1 MVTVRPPGGARLL
14 VRRTVFLLAGGAVAA
29 AFIILGSAL
38 IAPVQATVDVPV
50 FIGFVVLLMAGAGLL
65 PGVREVQVAGAEA
78 LLGVAAGSVAVPE
91 PMRWPHRWRTALWT
105 LIHQV
110 AGAITGLLLIAGG
123 LAVAELAVLAL
134 GGDPL
139 DIPDAPLRRP
149 VTAGEWTLAVGI
161 VVVTVAVSAALV
173 IALGRG
179 ASASAPLLLGPLGED
194 RLRLSEQ
201 RLAQEREHVRLSRD
215 LHDGVGHSLSAIS
228 LQAGAARRTLTRD
241 TGTARV
247 ADPDRVA
254 ETLRLIEDL
263 AGRAAAELDH
273 ALAVLRHG
281 APATGSAG
289 DPVTERRPVA
299 HLDLAALP
307 DLVAT
312 HRSHGMDLRAELP
325 GREETGETPAIL
337 RRTAYRICAEA
348 LANAAK
354 HGTPGPVEL
363 AVHVSTSGVTVRASN
378 PMDPAG
384 GRGSGGHGLDGLA
397 EQVDL
402 LGGRLSVGP
411 DGQYAVW
418 HLRATLPT
426 GGGRERRG

>member
-1 MVTVRPPGGARLL
+1 MTSVRPPSAARLL

-38 IAPVQATVDVPV
+38 IAPVQATVNVPV

-65 PGVREVQVAGAEA
+65 PGVREVQVVGAES
-78 LLGVAAGSVAVPE
+78 LLGVAEGRVAVPE

-110 AGAITGLLLIAGG
+110 AGVITGLLLIAAG
-123 LAVAELAVLAL
+123 LALAGFAVLAL

-139 DIPDAPLRRP
+139 DIPDAPLHQP
-149 VTAGEWTLAVGI
+149 ATLGKWTLAVGI
-161 VVVTVAVSAALV
+161 VVVTVAVSVAL
-173 IALGRG
+173 IMALGRG
-179 ASASAPLLLGPLGED
+179 AAASVPLLLGPLGED
-194 RLRLSEQ
+194 RLRVTEQ

-241 TGTARV
+241 ADAARR
-247 ADPDRVA
+247 ADDERVA
-254 ETLRLIEDL
+254 ETLRVIEDL

-281 APATGSAG
+281 ASAAGTAG
-289 DPVTERRPVA
+289 DPVRERRPVA

-312 HRSHGMDLRAELP
+312 HRSQGMGLRAELP
-325 GREETGETPAIL
+325 GREESGETPAIL
-337 RRTAYRICAEA
+337 SRTAYRICAEA

-354 HGTPGPVEL
+354 HGGPGPVEL

-378 PMDPAG
+378 PTDPAG
-384 GRGSGGHGLDGLA
+384 KGGSRGHGLDGLA

-402 LGGRLSVGP
+402 LGGRLTVGP

-426 GGGRERRG
+426 GGGRG